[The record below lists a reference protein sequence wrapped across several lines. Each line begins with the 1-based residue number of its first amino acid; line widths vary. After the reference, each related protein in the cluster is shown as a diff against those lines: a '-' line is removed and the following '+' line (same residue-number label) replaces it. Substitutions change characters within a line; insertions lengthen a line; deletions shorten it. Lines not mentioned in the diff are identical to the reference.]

1 MFSFLLAANIL
12 KNSQGFFAACRFKFY
27 MIINYINQF
36 HAAVSFN
43 TPWKHQKFKGFLM
56 FLGGI
61 EWDQW
66 HEMGWLKRYISVKQ
80 TNTHRK
86 KIFILEWSIIC
97 QFGLQ
102 RMEIKFKQSCE
113 KMNNKILILNLV
125 DSFFPRYCETSE
137 DLDHV
142 LTYA

>member
-1 MFSFLLAANIL
+1 
-12 KNSQGFFAACRFKFY
+12 
-27 MIINYINQF
+27 
-36 HAAVSFN
+36 
-43 TPWKHQKFKGFLM
+43 M